1 MLAGTIVEDE
11 GIVLEQID
19 GLHNF
24 SFKVKP
30 GLRFPLHTSA
40 PGKAYLASLSDEES
54 GRIVSR
60 LKLTRFTTKTITT
73 QAKLRKNLSM
83 YASLAMQWIEKRK
96 WKVKFALVLW

>member
-1 MLAGTIVEDE
+1 LWNEE

-40 PGKAYLASLSDEES
+40 PGKAYLASLPDTES
-54 GRIVSR
+54 KQIIAR
-60 LKLTRFTTKTITT
+60 LKLTRFTPKTITT
-73 QAKLRKNLSM
+73 QAKLHKELKEVRQLVM
-83 YASLAMQWIEKRK
+83 RWTGKRK
-96 WKVKFALVLW
+96 WTGKYVLVQ